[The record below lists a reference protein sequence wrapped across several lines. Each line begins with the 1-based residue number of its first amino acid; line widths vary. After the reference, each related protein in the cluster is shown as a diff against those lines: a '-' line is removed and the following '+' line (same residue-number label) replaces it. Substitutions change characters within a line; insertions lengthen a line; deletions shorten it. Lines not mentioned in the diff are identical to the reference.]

1 MLNRNGYQL
10 IKNTNDGRSIT
21 ISKNGIVQR
30 SFSADQIVFSNTVN
44 EKRVKQIRAIFS
56 KYKGL
61 YSNKVFR
68 VDDYRKHEAMLPEKK
83 HKDLWKPEIE
93 FESELQ
99 KKLRDLFGIDIVFHH
114 KDDKKPFGYTLID
127 HKTGAVYKGSEIVK
141 MGDLFEFT
149 SASMDKRLFEQ
160 LKDYG
165 IPNTETKIVLL
176 KYLKTTY
183 PECELSDFMLF
194 DNKKLKNKE
203 IFNAVRNDVK
213 EYLKTQH
220 KDDVCLVRSEDG
232 KYFAIHSK
240 LHFVGELQSLIGEK
254 QYQKFLNPEFKT
266 GKQTNNHNEKEFK
279 QAVNE
284 MLFEWNKSSGGA
296 KDPMEDELKKRKK
309 KKR

>member
-1 MLNRNGYQL
+1 
-10 IKNTNDGRSIT
+10 
-21 ISKNGIVQR
+21 
-30 SFSADQIVFSNTVN
+30 
-44 EKRVKQIRAIFS
+44 
-56 KYKGL
+56 
-61 YSNKVFR
+61 
-68 VDDYRKHEAMLPEKK
+68 
-83 HKDLWKPEIE
+83 
-93 FESELQ
+93 
-99 KKLRDLFGIDIVFHH
+99 
-114 KDDKKPFGYTLID
+114 
-127 HKTGAVYKGSEIVK
+127 